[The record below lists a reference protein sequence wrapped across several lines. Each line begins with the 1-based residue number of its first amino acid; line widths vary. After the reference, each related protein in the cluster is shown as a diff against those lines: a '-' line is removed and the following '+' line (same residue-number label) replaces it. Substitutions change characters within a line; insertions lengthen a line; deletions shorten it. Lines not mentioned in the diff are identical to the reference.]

1 MNKLFAAVLMST
13 SVLMTAC
20 ANTGSMQAAQAPI
33 ITPTA
38 TTNGPASE
46 IKGYEGPRIM
56 SQDDVI
62 MNTRNCIDSGMRAR
76 VVYMPQRY
84 ASGSVDVPVAVNCYP
99 SWNMK

>member
-1 MNKLFAAVLMST
+1 MNKMLAVTLVASTLM
-13 SVLMTAC
+13 VTAC
-20 ANTGSMQAAQAPI
+20 ANTGGLKEAASAPVKL
-33 ITPTA
+33 A
-38 TTNGPASE
+38 SESSE

-76 VVYMPQRY
+76 VVYMPQHY
-84 ASGSVDVPVAVNCYP
+84 PSGTVEVPVSVNCYP

>member
-1 MNKLFAAVLMST
+1 MNKVLFVTLAASVVLVS
-13 SVLMTAC
+13 AC
-20 ANTGSMQAAQAPI
+20 ANTGGLKES
-33 ITPTA
+33 
-38 TTNGPASE
+38 ASVPVKLVTDSAE

-56 SQDDVI
+56 NQDDVI

-84 ASGSVDVPVAVNCYP
+84 PSGTVDVPVAVNCYP